1 MLESWFLIGEGIL
14 YQVISCQSYRNLINE
29 GHVHKIIT
37 LQTNKKSS
45 FFIHIFVSKQKEKEK
60 KKNNNQLLVLSRGL
74 TLLLSYIFSI
84 THIC

>member
-45 FFIHIFVSKQKEKEK
+45 FFIHIFVSKLMK
-60 KKNNNQLLVLSRGL
+60 KLFTKFKGV
-74 TLLLSYIFSI
+74 FFFFF
-84 THIC
+84 